1 MGKRKRTRSEQRDD
15 DEPNQKTL
23 KRTPVTRS
31 RTKQSKVVK
40 TPDVPTNRRSLGPRR
55 RRSRRHAQWTYIGN
69 CTNEKNEVQTA
80 KPGDIVEAD
89 LQIIDPHGSACGT
102 RFVFERYEGGFV
114 VGHLQGPNGRVDL
127 RKTAGHVSVCHAE
140 ALQPNSG
147 NLGSR
152 KRTIKPSVKQ
162 KEANASKIVRK
173 GPALAQAIVDAH
185 KTKGKSKKRTLAEA
199 HIKSVREQIKKRKAT
214 AKELKE
220 KEFTKVH
227 GKPVKAGRMGLRRP
241 KDVVSDES
249 DPDESDP
256 DDPNPC
262 LLYTSDAADE

>member
-1 MGKRKRTRSEQRDD
+1 MGKRKRTLKVQRDD

-31 RTKQSKVVK
+31 RTKQSKVVT
-40 TPDVPTNRRSLGPRR
+40 TPNVPTNRRSLGPRR

-69 CTNEKNEVQTA
+69 CTTEKNEVQTA

-89 LQIIDPHGSACGT
+89 YQIIDPHGSACGT

-152 KRTIKPSVKQ
+152 KRAIKPSVKQ
-162 KEANASKIVRK
+162 KEANASKIVRNQKEANTSKIVRK

-185 KTKGKSKKRTLAEA
+185 KTKEKSKK
-199 HIKSVREQIKKRKAT
+199 
-214 AKELKE
+214 
-220 KEFTKVH
+220 
-227 GKPVKAGRMGLRRP
+227 
-241 KDVVSDES
+241 
-249 DPDESDP
+249 
-256 DDPNPC
+256 
-262 LLYTSDAADE
+262 